1 MAEADPIRVGVREL
15 RQNLGDYLRRAK
27 GGSRILIV
35 SRGEPVAELVAPSG
49 PASSEAKPPRRLGAL
64 RGKIWMADDWD
75 EWPDG
80 FIDAMENGPI
90 EPDP

>member
-15 RQNLGDYLRRAK
+15 RERLGDYLRQAK

-35 SRGEPVAELVAPSG
+35 SRGKSVAELVAPSE

-64 RGKIWMADDWD
+64 RGKVWMAEDWD
-75 EWPDG
+75 EWPEG
-80 FIDAMENGPI
+80 FIDAMVDGPI